1 MAERDLAKVLSDLT
15 PARLRLGRAGAALP
29 TGAALAFQL
38 DHARARDA
46 VNTALKPDGLAD
58 ALGRDVIVVRSQ
70 AADRKEYLRRPDL
83 GRRLREGDEAML
95 PTDGCDLAIVIADG
109 LSAAA
114 VHGHAASLAL
124 AIIERLGDWRIGPV
138 VAAHQ
143 ARVAIGDSIG
153 EGMKADLVCVLIG
166 ERPGL
171 SSPDSLGAYLTW
183 QPRSGRKD
191 SERNCVSNIRPPHG
205 LSYDDAADTIVRL
218 LKAAQVRQMTGVALK
233 DGEGLIGGSEQ

>member
-1 MAERDLAKVLSDLT
+1 MADRDLAKVLSDLT

-46 VNTALKPDGLAD
+46 VNTAFKPDGLAD

-83 GRRLREGDEAML
+83 GRRLREGDEAIL

-191 SERNCVSNIRPPHG
+191 SERNCVSNIRPPQG

-218 LKAAQVRQMTGVALK
+218 LKAARVRQMTGVALK
-233 DGEGLIGGSEQ
+233 DGEGLIGGSE

>member
-46 VNTALKPDGLAD
+46 VNTAFEPDGLAD

-218 LKAAQVRQMTGVALK
+218 LKAARVRQMTGVALK